1 MITAKQVAKLAQIC
15 AEINRKPTKRDVT
28 GDKPTVLFH
37 FFGHITDVVTDVVVD
52 VYLHGWSVDN
62 NPDYNY
68 IFFDTIGWRKTTP
81 NNFYGNPVTF
91 GQIMHDLRKLKE
103 ENK

>member
-28 GDKPTVLFH
+28 GDKPTVLFN
-37 FFGHITDVVTDVVVD
+37 FFGHTTDVLVD
-52 VYLHGWSVDN
+52 VYLHGWSVDIK
-62 NPDYNY
+62 PDYSY
-68 IFFDTIGWRKTTP
+68 IFFNTIGWRKKTP

>member
-1 MITAKQVAKLAQIC
+1 MITAKQIAKLAQIC
-15 AEINRKPTKRDVT
+15 AEINREPTKRDVT
-28 GDKPTVLFH
+28 GDKPTV
-37 FFGHITDVVTDVVVD
+37 FFIFSGHTAGVSIDVH
-52 VYLHGWSVDN
+52 LHGWSVGIK
-62 NPDYNY
+62 PDYSY
-68 IFFDTIGWRKTTP
+68 IFFNAIGWRKETP